1 MSRLKQ
7 TLYMCTEHANETLG
21 MVCDTI
27 ITTQNNYIQHNQLAT
42 TTQTKKL
49 TSYKVQKGRV

>member
-1 MSRLKQ
+1 
-7 TLYMCTEHANETLG
+7 MCTEHANETLG

-27 ITTQNNYIQHNQLAT
+27 ITTQKNYIQHNQLAT